1 LEEERIQ
8 QELEEAEKKRLER
21 IRLKELENE
30 IVIDEDDGLELD
42 KDDDDDDDDSTGR
55 MTKVG
60 SLSMDLDELTFVS
73 EDNNLVSAL
82 TQFL

>member
-1 LEEERIQ
+1 MEEERIQ
-8 QELEEAEKKRLER
+8 QEREEAEKKRLER
-21 IRLKELENE
+21 LRLKELENE

-42 KDDDDDDDDSTGR
+42 KDDDDDDSTDKI
-55 MTKVG
+55 TKVG

-82 TQFL
+82 TLYL